1 MPNAEQTI
9 ERTNVTPINSTG
21 ALFSPAG
28 SNTSAGCRPSVKYRE
43 DFIEEILL
51 QRDAVGTVDANDVT
65 TLICTYEAIS
75 PPITVSRGW
84 LPNGQSSASSLA
96 LYQYLHAD

>member
-9 ERTNVTPINSTG
+9 ESTKVTPINSTD

-28 SNTSAGCRPSVKYRE
+28 SNTSAGCRPSVNVRE

-51 QRDAVGTVDANDVT
+51 QRDAVGTVVANDVT

-75 PPITVSRGW
+75 PPIT
-84 LPNGQSSASSLA
+84 
-96 LYQYLHAD
+96 